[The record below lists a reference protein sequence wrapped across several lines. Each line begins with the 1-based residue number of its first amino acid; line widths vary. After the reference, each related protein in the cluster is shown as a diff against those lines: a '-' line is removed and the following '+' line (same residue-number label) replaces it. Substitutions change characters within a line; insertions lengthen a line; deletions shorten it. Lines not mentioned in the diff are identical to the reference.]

1 MLLGKWKV
9 LMQYLC
15 ILKHPPPK
23 KKKHQKGG
31 GGGELNRL
39 QYYGTLLNSGYDL
52 AYGLTVWSK
61 TVVSTL
67 DCISLSTPMYVDL

>member
-15 ILKHPPPK
+15 ILKHPPPPK
-23 KKKHQKGG
+23 KKKPKR
-31 GGGELNRL
+31 GGELNRL

-52 AYGLTVWSK
+52 AYGLTVGSK

-67 DCISLSTPMYVDL
+67 DCIYFSTPMYVDL

>member
-23 KKKHQKGG
+23 KKTKKGG
-31 GGGELNRL
+31 GGLNRL

-61 TVVSTL
+61 TVVSNVRL
-67 DCISLSTPMYVDL
+67 YLL

>member
-23 KKKHQKGG
+23 KNQK

-67 DCISLSTPMYVDL
+67 DCIYFSTPMYVDL